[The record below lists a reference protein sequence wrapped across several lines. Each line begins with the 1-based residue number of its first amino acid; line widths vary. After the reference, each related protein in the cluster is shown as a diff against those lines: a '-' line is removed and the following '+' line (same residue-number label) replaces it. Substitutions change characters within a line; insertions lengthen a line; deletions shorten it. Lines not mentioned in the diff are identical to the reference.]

1 MTKLSRAFLG
11 RLSEKGSLRQ
21 NGPWRISC
29 FAQNFYLKNFFNS
42 INFDCT
48 LTAAANSVQKSFQK
62 NERKMQLKRWRRRTK
77 ENHLKSH
84 FNKLTKLKGHLG
96 WNLYSSLPKL
106 IPFKKIRKISQ
117 NIGPCPIFLGSL
129 FVIFSNANYKKEMWI
144 MIHPVSGARI
154 RTYDRSGT
162 SFLS

>member
-11 RLSEKGSLRQ
+11 RISEKGSLRQ

-96 WNLYSSLPKL
+96 WNLSSSLPKL
-106 IPFKKIRKISQ
+106 IPFKKIRK
-117 NIGPCPIFLGSL
+117 N
-129 FVIFSNANYKKEMWI
+129 FSKYWTM
-144 MIHPVSGARI
+144 
-154 RTYDRSGT
+154 
-162 SFLS
+162 SFLFRQFICNLFKRQLQKRNVNNDPSGIRR